1 MHRLLPPVLFC
12 LLVIAML
19 ISDYCLPLVELI
31 AAPYNWAGI
40 LLVVMGLGVASWHS
54 RLFRRLNTNINTFKT
69 PDKLVTLGLFRYT
82 RNPMYLG
89 FLISLMGVAVL
100 MGSLSSWLWVVA
112 FFVVTDRWY
121 IAVEEIMLLQTF
133 GKDYQQYQQ
142 SVRRWI

>member
-12 LLVIAML
+12 LLVITML
-19 ISDYCLPLVELI
+19 ISDYYLPLVELI
-31 AAPYNWAGI
+31 AAPYNWAGV
-40 LLVVMGLGVASWHS
+40 LLVVMGLGAASWHS
-54 RLFRRLNTNINTFKT
+54 RLFRQLNTNINTFKA

-100 MGSLSSWLWVVA
+100 MGSLSPWLWVVA
-112 FFVVTDRWY
+112 FFMVTDHWY
-121 IAVEEIMLLQTF
+121 IAVEETMLLQAF